1 MADLELKIGA
11 TLDEQ
16 TKTAFQQLEKLMI
29 SLGTGNAK
37 NILNNIFSGA
47 TKDIDKFHLS
57 LEKLKSKSGELLD
70 KGAMASVNKAI
81 GQLKFHQTLAMKTVN
96 DLMKI
101 NLALEKSPDS
111 EKLLYAQRVAVGKL
125 SRADTRLTDAKTGVS
140 RAFISAEESIQAKR
154 KYEAEFTALLREEE
168 KKRLAD
174 KKKYEDEFNKLVR
187 DEDKK
192 KVTEK
197 KKKIQEVNTFDKQ
210 QYDALVQSKVDS
222 EKKQRDIQRAKNQSI
237 ADAIKERVKQETLDK
252 KSLDSQKEQL
262 AKQKEYAKILNDI
275 NGKYKNRYA
284 MQKAIQVK
292 KQEILALEKKGI
304 SLSDETL
311 IKKKNELKVL
321 TQIHDATRLTMADAL
336 HNTFSMSKIINR
348 MSFVLTAQ
356 LSYAVFG
363 QISRFFS
370 EGLRDAKAFEQ
381 QLTRIA
387 SITRGQNQGIIRQS
401 AMQAIGMGFTSADT
415 TQALYQ
421 ATSGQFSTAESA
433 KLASESARMA
443 VAGFTSQ
450 AEAMDALITV
460 LRSYKM
466 ETSDAGRVSDW
477 FFKTIELGKT
487 ELKDLAPN
495 LGKVTSVASLLGF
508 SLDEV
513 GAVLSTMTMAGVK
526 TNVAITSMRQLL
538 LNLTNPSKEASKI
551 YAQYGINMDL
561 SRIRA
566 QGLGETLKQLNVLN
580 DEQIA
585 TLAGSR
591 TGYLA
596 LASVMNNMSMYQE
609 NYNKIVDAGGSSQKA
624 FQDQTE
630 TTAFKL
636 NKMRGTLVRAG
647 MEFGEVLIKLS
658 FVLKPF
664 ELLVTGLNNNVA
676 TSISLLSALSL
687 VMYTKV
693 IPAIQKMSVAMRWT
707 SAGVVAIGLL
717 IMAWGKYT
725 QVQREAQQASQ
736 DAIDAKV
743 SELSKERGEL
753 GKNNEMLKTYIGLKE
768 READGEN
775 LTKKEKDLLRL
786 SQIELNKTY
795 GNSLQSIDD
804 YRERMKLNIK
814 TQRELSKEI
823 TDLSLLMSRSA
834 FFKQSSKRDYNKEWR
849 KNLSPEDNEKF
860 EDKAVA
866 TYNRKALS
874 ILSAMTNTS
883 QPESAREN
891 VDFLKTLDEGL
902 GGLESDFLL
911 KIEGYINDTRIKLK
925 KFQNDKDEK
934 GIRVSEV
941 MLSTLE
947 QSKKRYLSGI
957 KKYSEDIAL
966 AKELL
971 SQKKALSSVQRQIID
986 EDIDEIKTSGGD
998 YQGEVDTAE
1007 SDARTAYE
1015 AQKEKYRLLGNN
1027 LKELIEARTA
1037 YINVI
1042 KDANQKEKEGYSTQN
1057 EMIDLINTT
1066 SKDILSAEK
1075 LAIDKKSQD
1084 IKAVNDVY
1092 DKIIAEY
1099 KARIKKI
1106 QEVAKDADYIR
1117 RLEAEILGFE
1127 TERKGMLDKINY
1139 NALEKEAES
1148 SLEKVLKVIVDG
1160 DSIVMK
1166 SPSDVLAEKD
1176 SVLNK
1181 FKETLTAEQL
1191 LPMGDDFIEK
1201 QSKALAKEY
1210 NDAQSEIVSNA
1221 IKDVKT
1227 TTFKGSFI
1235 GGMTPEEIKKSKL
1248 KALED
1253 TKGKLPPEDVTKF
1266 KIKIEQEYQQDITD
1280 KKKKA
1285 DEMTLAET
1293 KTLISNMSQMWDSY
1307 LDNRL
1312 AQIEKESQARLESI
1326 DKQAKFEF
1334 KSSLWVESQKEKV
1347 AKKEEVER
1355 KKIAKLRKLTNMSE
1369 LTSNYAV
1376 AMMTAYKQLG
1386 WGAPLLMA
1394 LMTAN
1399 YGMGMKMISSQK
1411 YEQGGIIKGRRHSQG
1426 GVLIEAEG
1434 GEAIFSRKATAGNE
1448 ATLSGM
1454 NKSLSNGASFNEA
1467 VAKNAPRANN
1477 SGQNQTDMS
1486 KMAKMLSGV
1495 VDAVKDIKMNVV
1507 LQGEFL
1513 DNIKLSKKV
1522 EQGNRMRSVL

>member
-16 TKTAFQQLEKLMI
+16 TKTAFKQLEQLMI

-57 LEKLKSKSGELLD
+57 LEKLKSKSGEFLD
-70 KGAMASVNKAI
+70 KGAVSSINKAI

-96 DLMKI
+96 DLMQI
-101 NLALEKSPDS
+101 NMALEKDPQNA
-111 EKLLYAQRVAVGKL
+111 KLLRSQTVAVGKL

-140 RAFISAEESIQAKR
+140 RAFISAEESIRVNK
-154 KYEAEFTALLREEE
+154 KYEADFTALLNEEE
-168 KKRLAD
+168 KKRLAI
-174 KKKYEDEFNKLVR
+174 KKKYEDDFNKLVR
-187 DEDKK
+187 DDEKK
-192 KVTEK
+192 KASEK

-210 QYDALVQSKVDS
+210 QYDALVRSKVEA
-222 EKKQRDIQRAKNQSI
+222 EKKQRDAQRAINQSI
-237 ADAIKERVKQETLDK
+237 ADAIKERVKQEALDK
-252 KSLDSQKEQL
+252 KALDSQKEQL
-262 AKQKEYAKILNDI
+262 AKQKEYAKILNEI
-275 NGKYKNRYA
+275 NGKYKNRYGL
-284 MQKAIQVK
+284 QKAIQVK
-292 KQEILALEKKGI
+292 KQEILALEKTIDKVSG
-304 SLSDETL
+304 DAL
-311 IKKKNELKVL
+311 IKNKKDLEDQKLRLKAL
-321 TQIHDATRLTMADAL
+321 TQIHDSTKSTISDAL
-336 HNTFSMSKIINR
+336 HGALSMTKIVNR

-363 QISRFFS
+363 QISRFFT

-387 SITRGQNQGIIRQS
+387 SITRGQNQGIVRQS
-401 AMQAIGMGFTSADT
+401 ALQSIGMGFTSADT

-443 VAGFTSQ
+443 IAGFTTQ

-526 TNVAITSMRQLL
+526 TNVAITSLRQLL
-538 LNLTNPSKEASKI
+538 LNLINPSKEASQI

-591 TGYLA
+591 TGYMA

-647 MEFGEVLIKLS
+647 MEFGEVLLKFS
-658 FVLKPF
+658 FMLEPL
-664 ELLVTGLNNNVA
+664 ELLVTGLNNKVA
-676 TSISLLSALSL
+676 STVAIMGSLAL
-687 VMYTKV
+687 VIYTKV
-693 IPAIQKMSVAMRWT
+693 RPALLSLTAT
-707 SAGVVAIGLL
+707 SAVIGGIGVAIGLAT
-717 IMAWGKYT
+717 IAWGMYVKK
-725 QVQREAQQASQ
+725 QREAQQASQ
-736 DAIDAKV
+736 DAIDTKV

-753 GKNNEMLKTYIGLKE
+753 AKNNEMLKTYIGLKE
-768 READGEN
+768 REGKGEN
-775 LTKKEKDLLRL
+775 LTKKEKDLLNI
-786 SQIELNKTY
+786 SQKELNKTY
-795 GNSLQSIDD
+795 GNSMQTLDD
-804 YRERMKLNIK
+804 YRSKLNQNIIAHRK
-814 TQRELSKEI
+814 LSKEI
-823 TDLSLLMSRSA
+823 INFSAEQAKIDYLKSVGSKDYYSESQKTPSASEFGHLSTGAFRLIGMGQRGLTPDSARRLLSEIENFRKEEFRITNKYVKASSDEIQKNIGKGITPMMYVNRMA
-834 FFKQSSKRDYNKEWR
+834 EGNLNNEINKYKKQ
-849 KNLSPEDNEKF
+849 
-860 EDKAVA
+860 
-866 TYNRKALS
+866 
-874 ILSAMTNTS
+874 LSALE
-883 QPESAREN
+883 QYART
-891 VDFLKTLDEGL
+891 VASLD
-902 GGLESDFLL
+902 
-911 KIEGYINDTRIKLK
+911 
-925 KFQNDKDEK
+925 
-934 GIRVSEV
+934 
-941 MLSTLE
+941 
-947 QSKKRYLSGI
+947 QSKK
-957 KKYSEDIAL
+957 D
-966 AKELL
+966 
-971 SQKKALSSVQRQIID
+971 IID
-986 EDIDEIKTSGGD
+986 EDDINDIKTSGGD
-998 YQGEVDTAE
+998 YEDKKSKIEEEKRTLYQAQL
-1007 SDARTAYE
+1007 AR
-1015 AQKEKYRLLGNN
+1015 YRLEGTGLDKVLTARDNY
-1027 LKELIEARTA
+1027 LK
-1037 YINVI
+1037 VI
-1042 KDANQKEKEGYSTQN
+1042 SKSYVKEKETYDTQN
-1057 EMIDLINTT
+1057 EVLDAISASYRDKTSSEIN
-1066 SKDILSAEK
+1066 
-1075 LAIDKKSQD
+1075 
-1084 IKAVNDVY
+1084 
-1092 DKIIAEY
+1092 
-1099 KARIKKI
+1099 
-1106 QEVAKDADYIR
+1106 
-1117 RLEAEILGFE
+1117 
-1127 TERKGMLDKINY
+1127 MLDKKAGDISAITEIYKNIDNEY
-1139 NALEKEAES
+1139 NKQIAEMIRVNEKADVVEKVRSEQQKKATEGKNLIIKLTYEGKQIATEKALENVSMLEADTEMIR
-1148 SLEKVLKVIVDG
+1148 LKTPAEIRDEKQAIIEELIG
-1160 DSIVMK
+1160 TIG
-1166 SPSDVLAEKD
+1166 EGY
-1176 SVLNK
+1176 
-1181 FKETLTAEQL
+1181 ETDLSR
-1191 LPMGDDFIEK
+1191 DFIERE
-1201 QSKALAKEY
+1201 KANIVKEY
-1210 NDAQSEIVSNA
+1210 NRQQKEIVEGA

-1227 TTFKGSFI
+1227 TSFI
-1235 GGMTPEEIKKSKL
+1235 GKFIGGESPEEIRDKKLAMLAK
-1248 KALED
+1248 E
-1253 TKGKLPPEDVTKF
+1253 GKDLPDSDKQSIQF
-1266 KIKIEQEYQQDITD
+1266 KIQQEYQQDITNQ
-1280 KKKKA
+1280 KKKA

-1312 AQIEKESQARLESI
+1312 AQIEKESQARMEAI

-1334 KSSLWVESQKEKV
+1334 KSSLWIESQKEK
-1347 AKKEEVER
+1347 ATKKEEAEK
-1355 KKIAKLRKLTNMSE
+1355 KKIAKLRKLTNMAE

-1386 WGAPLLMA
+1386 VFAPVLMA
-1394 LMTAN
+1394 LITAN
-1399 YGMGMKMISSQK
+1399 YGLGMKMISAQK

-1426 GVLIEAEG
+1426 GVIIEAEG
-1434 GEAIFSRKATAGNE
+1434 GEAIFSRKATSGNE
-1448 ATLSGM
+1448 AVLSGM
-1454 NKSLSNGASFNEA
+1454 NKSLSNGASFSEA

-1477 SGQNQTDMS
+1477 SGQNQADMS
-1486 KMAKMLSGV
+1486 AMTKMLSGV